1 MTFPGTNSRHC
12 VAIRWH
18 NASFPPVN
26 HNFLS
31 LSFGEFNM
39 ATASSGVIRTDEAY
53 SKQMVLQR
61 LGISQKFW
69 DKMLSEGLP
78 YTTVGHTRWVTGQA
92 LIEHLSRNAE
102 RKNS

>member
-1 MTFPGTNSRHC
+1 MSMRD
-12 VAIRWH
+12 
-18 NASFPPVN
+18 
-26 HNFLS
+26 
-31 LSFGEFNM
+31 
-39 ATASSGVIRTDEAY
+39 SGVIRSDEAY
-53 SKQMVLQR
+53 SKNMVLQR

-78 YTTVGHTRWVTGQA
+78 YTSVGHTRWVTGQA